1 MRCRVTPATSSS
13 ISSRPFAYAQRCD
26 QHVRVRAPVGDASF
40 SGVFLGACSTCPARA
55 YARCARRP
63 AAGELR
69 VLGDRRVDGL
79 LRGALAC
86 ARIDM
91 RMHCTDQRD
100 LDGDRA
106 RSGLQGA
113 AATSHRTIWARV
125 RRSWC
130 RSWSCAMRSRAVV
143 RRPPRASGSGVAPV
157 RERSF
162 CVAPRSASGQRHLF
176 VRASSRW
183 PARRGIGIV
192 CLSRL
197 APPCEN
203 LHRAGH
209 TGHPHQCTP
218 PDLRRSRRAFGL
230 WERRAGVRPL
240 LQPHVAG
247 HADGCPA
254 PSATTSKAG
263 SEATSPGCGCTGATP
278 GVASRWWVWR
288 RAVQAASPPA
298 ATRMAA
304 TASPIW

>member
-1 MRCRVTPATSSS
+1 MRR
-13 ISSRPFAYAQRCD
+13 
-26 QHVRVRAPVGDASF
+26 
-40 SGVFLGACSTCPARA
+40 
-55 YARCARRP
+55 
-63 AAGELR
+63 
-69 VLGDRRVDGL
+69 
-79 LRGALAC
+79 
-86 ARIDM
+86 
-91 RMHCTDQRD
+91 HCTDQRD
-100 LDGDRA
+100 LDGGGA
-106 RSGLQGA
+106 RSGPRGA
-113 AATSHRTIWARV
+113 AVASRHALWAPALC
-125 RRSWC
+125 SWC
-130 RSWSCAMRSRAVV
+130 RSQPWTSRPRAVDM
-143 RRPPRASGSGVAPV
+143 RPSHASGSGVAPV

-162 CVAPRSASGQRHLF
+162 CVPPRGASGQRHLF
-176 VRASSRW
+176 GRASSRW

-203 LHRAGH
+203 LHRAGV

-288 RAVQAASPPA
+288 RAVQAAIPPA